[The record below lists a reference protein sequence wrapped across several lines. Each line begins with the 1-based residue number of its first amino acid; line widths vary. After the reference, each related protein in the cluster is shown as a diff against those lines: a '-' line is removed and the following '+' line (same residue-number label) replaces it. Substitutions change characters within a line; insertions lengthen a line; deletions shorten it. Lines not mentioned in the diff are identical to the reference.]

1 MKKLILS
8 FTALVTVVFGVLPAA
23 GQEGKG
29 AERRKTREVN
39 IYILKNI
46 QRNGFSD
53 STLVEVK
60 RRVNARAPLV
70 GAVKALLAGAT
81 GGEDEKDIGFS
92 FIYNLRLVSA
102 RVENGKAYINLAYDE
117 DELECCWG
125 ANMLSFF
132 YDALEKTAMQF
143 PEVKEVRVCANG
155 IENFLVRDPEY
166 QRKCPKN

>member
-8 FTALVTVVFGVLPAA
+8 FAVLATVALGMLPVAA
-23 GQEGKG
+23 QKRG

-39 IYILKNI
+39 IYVLENI
-46 QRNGFSD
+46 ERNGVSD
-53 STLVEVK
+53 ATLVEVK
-60 RRVNARAPLV
+60 RRVNARTPLA
-70 GAVKALLAGAT
+70 GAVRALLA
-81 GGEDEKDIGFS
+81 DS
-92 FIYNLRLVSA
+92 NFIYALRLVSA

-117 DELECCWG
+117 DEIECCWG

-132 YDALEKTAMQF
+132 YDAVEKTVLQF
-143 PEVKEVRVCANG
+143 PEVKEVQVCANG